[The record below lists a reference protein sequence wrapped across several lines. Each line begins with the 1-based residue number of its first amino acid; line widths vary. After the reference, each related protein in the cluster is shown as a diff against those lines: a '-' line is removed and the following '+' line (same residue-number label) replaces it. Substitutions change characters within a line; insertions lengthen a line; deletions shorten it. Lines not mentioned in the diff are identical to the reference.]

1 MLKEYLFEDL
11 VYLNKEYKN
20 YEDLLSQVME
30 TLISKNYVEPG
41 FQQALVDREKEFP
54 TGLQLDGYA
63 VAIPHG
69 GSQFVKKDFISLV
82 TLKNPL
88 KMNRMDDPEEFLEV
102 DVLFIIGFGKSE
114 THLQGLRELMDLIQN
129 PQVIEDLKKGISLT
143 SIL

>member
-1 MLKEYLFEDL
+1 MLKEYLFDDL
-11 VYLNKEYKN
+11 VFLNKEYKN

-30 TLISKNYVEPG
+30 TLVSKKFVEQG
-41 FQQALVDREKEFP
+41 FQQALIEREKDFP

-69 GSQFVKKDFISLV
+69 GSQFVKQDFISLV
-82 TLKNPL
+82 TLKNPI
-88 KMNRMDDPEEFLEV
+88 KMNRMDDPEESLEV

-129 PQVIEDLKKGISLT
+129 PQVIEDLKRGTSLT